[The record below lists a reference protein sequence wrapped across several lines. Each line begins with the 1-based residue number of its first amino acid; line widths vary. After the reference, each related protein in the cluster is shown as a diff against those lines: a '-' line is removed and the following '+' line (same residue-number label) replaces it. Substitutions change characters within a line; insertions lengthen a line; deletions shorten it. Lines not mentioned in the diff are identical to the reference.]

1 MLESR
6 GDPKGWIKIY
16 RDIVTKDIYLQDPL
30 YARVFERLIIEA
42 NHACK
47 RIPYKGDTKLIKRGE
62 KLTSIRQIADWVG
75 WYQRGIFKV
84 PNPKTI
90 SLILKWM
97 VKNNLLE
104 IYGLG
109 NSQETHYN
117 IVNYCIYQSVDDGQ
131 SNSLSNSQVT
141 VNGSVSKQSTD
152 TNKNVKNVKNDK
164 NVKKSISS
172 LSANK
177 LSDDAI
183 ELSLASELFNLIL
196 ENNPKAKK
204 PNLQTWAKDIDLMMR
219 SDERSVE
226 EIQEMINW
234 CQKDSFWQGNIL
246 SAKKLRDKFDQ
257 LTMKMNSTKRMDKP
271 FTQKRSVQD
280 DVTAQWLAMHE
291 EAEKNGQA

>member
-246 SAKKLRDKFDQ
+246 SASKLRDKYDQ
-257 LTMKMNSTKRMDKP
+257 LTMRMKQPQRMDKP
-271 FTQKRSVQD
+271 FTQKRSIQD